1 MIFNQIF
8 KRILRSV
15 KRRPTQTNILPLFSA
30 GFLALSVVEGLV
42 WILALLLFTSCST
55 SRHIQTQLV
64 EKVSKDTIYLSNV
77 QYDSIYILQDKYTDR
92 CKDTLLIKET
102 NIEYRYKLL
111 RDTIR
116 ISKCD
121 SIPYEVRI
129 TEVKEVKYT
138 PPWIQ
143 YLAWAGGLSIFL
155 LICCVIWKFARE

>member
-1 MIFNQIF
+1 MIFSQILS
-8 KRILRSV
+8 KILRS
-15 KRRPTQTNILPLFSA
+15 KATTPTKYILPLFSV
-30 GFLALSVVEGLV
+30 GFLV

-55 SRHIQTQLV
+55 SRHIQTLVV
-64 EKVSKDTIYLSNV
+64 EKVSKDTIYLCNI
-77 QYDSIYILQDKYTDR
+77 QYDSIYVLQDKYTDR
-92 CKDTLLIKET
+92 SKDTLLIKET

-111 RDTIR
+111 KDTVCIVLR
-116 ISKCD
+116 D